1 MCLDNQYVTLT
12 LHLLYW
18 QQKLNDKT
26 LHFKVSHKTLVPF
39 LKMVHKY
46 IKNKLVAKKNIVLGF
61 IVSLFSQDYFTESK
75 NIMIVVVFDCA
86 EINAMTSRINN

>member
-1 MCLDNQYVTLT
+1 
-12 LHLLYW
+12 
-18 QQKLNDKT
+18 
-26 LHFKVSHKTLVPF
+26 
-39 LKMVHKY
+39 MVHKY

-61 IVSLFSQDYFTESK
+61 TVSLFSQDYFTESK

>member
-1 MCLDNQYVTLT
+1 MCLDDEYVTLT

-39 LKMVHKY
+39 SKMVHKY
-46 IKNKLVAKKNIVLGF
+46 MGF
-61 IVSLFSQDYFTESK
+61 TVSLFSQDYFTESK

-86 EINAMTSRINN
+86 EINAMTSRMNN